1 MFLIWQKWTSPAWH
15 SSTGVYVWV
24 EVVVISLMTHLT
36 GHPAGPRVPPV
47 LDGRR
52 GCGFL
57 RKRRSGSSASVIVT
71 ARYLRL
77 PPALARHL
85 SLSLV
90 AQAPGGRR
98 VSGVQASGR
107 SAVWGRPLALCLG
120 KASSH
125 RNVAAV
131 GSALRGVERLWR
143 ACLRSAPCQAG
154 TPGQAGRGSDP
165 ESVRPKSR
173 EPPWGTKRRW
183 AWKQNW
189 AASPVGAA

>member
-1 MFLIWQKWTSPAWH
+1 MAQLH
-15 SSTGVYVWV
+15 GCV
-24 EVVVISLMTHLT
+24 
-36 GHPAGPRVPPV
+36 RVGR
-47 LDGRR
+47 GRR
-52 GCGFL
+52 HFTRDTPNRPPGRAPSAPGAGRTARMRFSPEAPLWFL
-57 RKRRSGSSASVIVT
+57 RQRHSHSPVPAS
-71 ARYLRL
+71 